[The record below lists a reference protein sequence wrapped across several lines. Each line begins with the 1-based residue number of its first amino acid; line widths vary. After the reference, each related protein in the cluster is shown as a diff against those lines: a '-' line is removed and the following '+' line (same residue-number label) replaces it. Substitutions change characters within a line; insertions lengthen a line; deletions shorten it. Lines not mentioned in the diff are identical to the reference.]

1 VGDRRDVSFSL
12 VQPGDVFLARDEL
25 ADALNAYRESLAIR
39 RAIAAKLGNVLAAQG
54 HIADARAG
62 YEKSHDTSG
71 RFGSPMPPG
80 TGAGHAPA
88 G

>member
-12 VQPGDVFLARDEL
+12 VQPGDVLLAQDEL

-54 HIADARAG
+54 HIADRRAA
-62 YEKSHDTSG
+62 YEESRDISG